1 MNLII
6 WLCLVVLTT
15 QHPRY
20 LVSPSGYGN
29 NNAGD
34 VQYAAGKSPHN
45 KPVDYTSGT
54 GGNPPKYVKPV
65 GENTGSYRPPHDAP
79 TYAAILVPNYNVIGN
94 KIDSQTLGQ
103 INTQGQQNVQK
114 GGDQTNVG
122 ANANQVNVRQANTE
136 GGAAGGYRPY
146 DIPTRAALRIPN
158 YNVTGNRIDAQTLE
172 RVNIQRQ
179 TLIQKGEDQTNVS
192 SIATAVNVGQVNN
205 LGETSTEPSNDVPR
219 NRGPTIIAENKV
231 RQHLGQY
238 NNQGQRNYQQGG
250 AQTNLGYNK
259 NVVNVSQSNTQSVG
273 GQKMYFFALLLLGV
287 GCAFAN
293 YDTQPSGYG
302 NNNAYEVQHM
312 AKKSPYN
319 KPVDYTKSND
329 FPSGF
334 NFFGNKFSQQ
344 NLGQHNQQG
353 QTNVQKGGDQKNV
366 GVNQNEVN
374 VGQQN
379 KQKVRGYDAPYRP
392 TYPGGYNPN
401 PATNILGNNFDLQ
414 TLGQVNTQGQTSVQQ
429 GGDQTNVGSNAN
441 AVNVGQTNTQ
451 GGVSGGYKPS
461 YDAPRPYGG
470 YQGGYNPAT
479 NIFGNN
485 FDLQTLGQV
494 NTQGQQNA
502 QIGGAQTNAGV
513 NQNAVNVGQTNTQ
526 GGAGA
531 GAGYRPSY
539 DAPSYG
545 AVLIPINPSTG
556 GYAGGYA
563 GAGGNVVGNKFD
575 VQNLG
580 QVSSQGQANLQKGG
594 DQTNVGLNQNA
605 VNVGQQNNQGGAGA
619 GYKPSYDAPSYGAG
633 AGAGY
638 NGGPIY
644 VPDFNNFIKNNV
656 NSQTLG
662 QANTQGQV
670 NVQKGGDQTNV
681 GSNANTV
688 NVGQQNNQGG
698 AGAGYKPSYD
708 APSYGA
714 GAGAGYNGGPIYVPD
729 FSNFIKNNVNSQ
741 TLGQANTQGQVNVQ
755 KGGDQTNV
763 GSNANTVNVGQQNN
777 QGGNGGS
784 YGKPS
789 YDVPR
794 YAAILIP
801 NYNVIGNKIDSQT
814 LGQANTQGQ
823 TNVQK
828 GGDQTNV
835 GSNANAVNVGQT
847 NAQGTVGTGPSYDE
861 PRRGG
866 FTAIGNRVKQQ
877 NLGQR
882 NLQGQGSYQQGGA
895 QGNFG
900 FNSNV
905 VNVSQTN
912 NQSVNGVK

>member
-1 MNLII
+1 
-6 WLCLVVLTT
+6 
-15 QHPRY
+15 
-20 LVSPSGYGN
+20 
-29 NNAGD
+29 
-34 VQYAAGKSPHN
+34 
-45 KPVDYTSGT
+45 
-54 GGNPPKYVKPV
+54 
-65 GENTGSYRPPHDAP
+65 
-79 TYAAILVPNYNVIGN
+79 
-94 KIDSQTLGQ
+94 
-103 INTQGQQNVQK
+103 
-114 GGDQTNVG
+114 
-122 ANANQVNVRQANTE
+122 
-136 GGAAGGYRPY
+136 
-146 DIPTRAALRIPN
+146 
-158 YNVTGNRIDAQTLE
+158 
-172 RVNIQRQ
+172 
-179 TLIQKGEDQTNVS
+179 
-192 SIATAVNVGQVNN
+192 
-205 LGETSTEPSNDVPR
+205 
-219 NRGPTIIAENKV
+219 
-231 RQHLGQY
+231 
-238 NNQGQRNYQQGG
+238 
-250 AQTNLGYNK
+250 
-259 NVVNVSQSNTQSVG
+259 
-273 GQKMYFFALLLLGV
+273 MYFFALLLLGV

-366 GVNQNEVN
+366 GANQNEVN

-485 FDLQTLGQV
+485 FDLQTLRQV

-698 AGAGYKPSYD
+698 
-708 APSYGA
+708 
-714 GAGAGYNGGPIYVPD
+714 
-729 FSNFIKNNVNSQ
+729 
-741 TLGQANTQGQVNVQ
+741 
-755 KGGDQTNV
+755 
-763 GSNANTVNVGQQNN
+763 
-777 QGGNGGS
+777 NGGS

>member
-1 MNLII
+1 MHI
-6 WLCLVVLTT
+6 
-15 QHPRY
+15 
-20 LVSPSGYGN
+20 
-29 NNAGD
+29 
-34 VQYAAGKSPHN
+34 
-45 KPVDYTSGT
+45 
-54 GGNPPKYVKPV
+54 
-65 GENTGSYRPPHDAP
+65 
-79 TYAAILVPNYNVIGN
+79 
-94 KIDSQTLGQ
+94 
-103 INTQGQQNVQK
+103 
-114 GGDQTNVG
+114 
-122 ANANQVNVRQANTE
+122 
-136 GGAAGGYRPY
+136 
-146 DIPTRAALRIPN
+146 
-158 YNVTGNRIDAQTLE
+158 
-172 RVNIQRQ
+172 
-179 TLIQKGEDQTNVS
+179 
-192 SIATAVNVGQVNN
+192 
-205 LGETSTEPSNDVPR
+205 
-219 NRGPTIIAENKV
+219 
-231 RQHLGQY
+231 
-238 NNQGQRNYQQGG
+238 
-250 AQTNLGYNK
+250 
-259 NVVNVSQSNTQSVG
+259 
-273 GQKMYFFALLLLGV
+273 ALLLLGV

-302 NNNAYEVQHM
+302 DNNAYDVQHM
-312 AKKSPYN
+312 AKKSPHN

-329 FPSGF
+329 FPGF
-334 NFFGNKFSQQ
+334 NFIGNKIAEQT
-344 NLGQHNQQG
+344 LGQVNTQG
-353 QTNVQKGGDQKNV
+353 QSNVQKGGDQTNV
-366 GVNQNEVN
+366 GLNQNEVN
-374 VGQQN
+374 VGQVNNQN
-379 KQKVRGYDAPYRP
+379 TGSGKRGYDAPYRP

-441 AVNVGQTNTQ
+441 TVNVGQTNTQ
-451 GGVSGGYKPS
+451 GGVGTGGYKPS

-479 NIFGNN
+479 NVLGNN

-494 NTQGQQNA
+494 NTQGQTSVQ
-502 QIGGAQTNAGV
+502 QGGDQTNVGS
-513 NQNAVNVGQTNTQ
+513 NTNAVNVGQTNTQ

-594 DQTNVGLNQNA
+594 DQTNVGVNQNA

-619 GYKPSYDAPSYGAG
+619 GYR
-633 AGAGY
+633 
-638 NGGPIY
+638 
-644 VPDFNNFIKNNV
+644 
-656 NSQTLG
+656 
-662 QANTQGQV
+662 
-670 NVQKGGDQTNV
+670 
-681 GSNANTV
+681 
-688 NVGQQNNQGG
+688 
-698 AGAGYKPSYD
+698 PSYD

-801 NYNVIGNKIDSQT
+801 NYNVVGNKIDAQT
-814 LGQANTQGQ
+814 LGQVNTQGQ
-823 TNVQK
+823 SNVQQ

-835 GSNANAVNVGQT
+835 GSNANAVNVGQANT
-847 NAQGTVGTGPSYDE
+847 QGTAGTKPSHDA
-861 PRRGG
+861 PRG
-866 FTAIGNRVKQQ
+866 FFYAGNRYSGQ
-877 NLGQR
+877 NLGQGST
-882 NLQGQGSYQQGGA
+882 QGQGNYQQGGA

-900 FNSNV
+900 VNSNV
-905 VNVSQTN
+905 INVSQTN
-912 NQSVNGVK
+912 TQTVDGFK